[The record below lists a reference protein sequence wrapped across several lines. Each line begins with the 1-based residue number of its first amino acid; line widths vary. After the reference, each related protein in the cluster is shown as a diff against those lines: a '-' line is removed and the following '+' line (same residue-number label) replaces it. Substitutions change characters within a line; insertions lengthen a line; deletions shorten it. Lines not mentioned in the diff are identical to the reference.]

1 MNVYCRDL
9 GQMDYKACW
18 DLQQTLFDALTAG
31 KTNRT
36 AAPES
41 ATPSSE
47 EAGTI
52 LLVEHPPVYTLGKS
66 GHAENLLVGREALEA
81 MGAQFFH
88 IDRGGDITF
97 HGPGQ
102 LVCYPILDLERL
114 GIGLRAY
121 IDALEE
127 SVIRT
132 VAEYGI
138 RAERIAGASG
148 VWVGAGIAQEGDHR
162 TADGG
167 GKCTP
172 AGAPRKICAIG
183 VRSSRYITMHG
194 FALNVTTDL
203 EWFSRINAYG
213 AGRGIRILHY
223 INSSGL
229 KEIIEGTEIAH
240 EFRRIYAC
248 SFLYDIDG
256 VAYWPAVAVNYTNKT
271 QFIFKIN
278 KGVESVFDS
287 KLVNQ
292 YIEEDKRPV
301 PFRRMIYVGDGTTDI
316 PCMRLVK
323 NSGGHSIAV
332 YNPEIRN
339 ARREL
344 NGLIRDNRV
353 SHVCPADYSEG
364 SEMDTLVKTI
374 IDKIEADHRLELLE
388 TPRT

>member
-1 MNVYCRDL
+1 MIRKSLSVLLALVMLLCAGSALASCQDKNSDFKVGFIFLHDENSTYDL
-9 GQMDYKACW
+9 N
-18 DLQQTLFDALTAG
+18 FI
-31 KTNRT
+31 N
-36 AAPES
+36 AANE
-41 ATPSSE
+41 TC
-47 EAGTI
+47 
-52 LLVEHPPVYTLGKS
+52 
-66 GHAENLLVGREALEA
+66 EAL
-81 MGAQFFH
+81 
-88 IDRGGDITF
+88 
-97 HGPGQ
+97 
-102 LVCYPILDLERL
+102 
-114 GIGLRAY
+114 
-121 IDALEE
+121 
-127 SVIRT
+127 
-132 VAEYGI
+132 
-138 RAERIAGASG
+138 
-148 VWVGAGIAQEGDHR
+148 
-162 TADGG
+162 
-167 GKCTP
+167 
-172 AGAPRKICAIG
+172 
-183 VRSSRYITMHG
+183 G
-194 FALNVTTDL
+194 F
-203 EWFSRINAYG
+203 
-213 AGRGIRILHY
+213 
-223 INSSGL
+223 
-229 KEIIEGTEIAH
+229 K
-240 EFRRIYAC
+240 
-248 SFLYDIDG
+248 
-256 VAYWPAVAVNYTNKT
+256 KT